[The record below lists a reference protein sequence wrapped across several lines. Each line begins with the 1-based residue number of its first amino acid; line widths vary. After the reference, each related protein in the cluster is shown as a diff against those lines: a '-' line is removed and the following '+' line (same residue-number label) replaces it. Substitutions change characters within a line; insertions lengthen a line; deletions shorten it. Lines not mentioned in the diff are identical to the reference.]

1 MANRT
6 ATIKAVVLG
15 DASEFKEAMQ
25 DVEQAADKAGDSVKR
40 DLNES
45 FDALG
50 EGAGSAEQKF
60 IGLSDSI
67 TGTQDVMEGLRTGN
81 VAQLAMGFADLAG
94 SFVPLALA
102 IPVLTLL
109 SARLL
114 KKQADDNQR
123 LEQRNQALAADVID
137 LKHGEQAVEA
147 RARNE
152 LGLIKPGET
161 FYQVVEKPAQAGSAP
176 AAAASTPGT
185 P

>member
-1 MANRT
+1 MLRW
-6 ATIKAVVLG
+6 I
-15 DASEFKEAMQ
+15 
-25 DVEQAADKAGDSVKR
+25 
-40 DLNES
+40 
-45 FDALG
+45 ALILILLL
-50 EGAGSAEQKF
+50 
-60 IGLSDSI
+60 IGLQIKLWSGNGSMRDVDS
-67 TGTQDVMEGLRTGN
+67 LR
-81 VAQLAMGFADLAG
+81 VA
-94 SFVPLALA
+94 V
-102 IPVLTLL
+102 
-109 SARLL
+109 

-123 LEQRNQALAADVID
+123 LQQRNQALAADVID